1 MIWKKGKVL
10 KEIKIKVVEDY
21 LEEKRSV
28 RQIADQLQVS
38 CYSVEEW
45 IRKYKAFGLSRLIT
59 KHTLST

>member
-1 MIWKKGKVL
+1 M
-10 KEIKIKVVEDY
+10 KVVEDY